1 MHGWF
6 RIETDDEHCLVCLTM
21 GGFFD
26 RDTIVR
32 MRNEL
37 ATVIG
42 SLPCRPNDHVT
53 LCDIREMSIQSQE
66 RVDDFT
72 HLVGQNEIRSR
83 RLAFV
88 TAASLARLQ
97 ARRLTTRACV
107 GYFSDAQAALQWL
120 FEPKG
125 VE

>member
-1 MHGWF
+1 MQGWF
-6 RIETDDEHCLVCLTM
+6 RIVADDERCLVRLTM

-26 RDTIVR
+26 RDTIAR
-32 MRNEL
+32 MSIEL
-37 ATVIG
+37 ASVIG

-53 LCDIREMSIQSQE
+53 LCDIQKMSIQSQE

-72 HLVGQNEIRSR
+72 RLVGQNEIRSR

-97 ARRLTTRACV
+97 ARRLTTRAGV
-107 GYFSDAQAALQWL
+107 EYFSDVEAALQWL
-120 FEPKG
+120 IEPKDT
-125 VE
+125 E